1 MPEELV
7 EEIRYY
13 SAASGSFVLES
24 LRDAYN
30 AAGTWPADAVEVTDK
45 EWNTYG
51 AGQIPEGQQR
61 GADAQGRPVWVAI
74 VRTSE
79 ENESTERA
87 WRDRQLLISDPLVT
101 RHRDEAEAGRPTS
114 LQADQYQELQGFRM
128 DLRNWPQ
135 SENFPSA
142 NSRPHEPH
150 WLAALLP

>member
-74 VRTSE
+74 VRTSG

-101 RHRDEAEAGRPTS
+101 RHRDELEAERTTSLSAAQYKQLQAYRLALRDWPLAEAFPDTVQRPI
-114 LQADQYQELQGFRM
+114 
-128 DLRNWPQ
+128 
-135 SENFPSA
+135 
-142 NSRPHEPH
+142 EPD
-150 WLAALLP
+150 WLAEQTH

>member
-1 MPEELV
+1 MF

-13 SAASGSFVLES
+13 SASSCSFVLES
-24 LRDAYN
+24 WRDAYN
-30 AAGTWPADAVEVTDK
+30 AAGTWPADAVEVTD
-45 EWNTYG
+45 EQWSIYG
-51 AGQIPEGQQR
+51 AGPIPEGQQR
-61 GADAQGRPVWVAI
+61 GADVNGQPVWVKI
-74 VRTSE
+74 VRTAAEQRIS
-79 ENESTERA
+79 ERA

-128 DLRNWPQ
+128 DLRDWPQ